1 MNKRK
6 NGNGKLFVLLL
17 LLLVVGVSV
26 GYAALSKTLNING
39 TSNIG
44 NNANWDVHLENVAV
58 TGGSANATTPAK
70 LSGTDTIV
78 FAVDLN
84 TPGDFYEFTFDVV
97 NDGTIDAKLNTKPSI
112 PSIPEN
118 LQDYVTYTVTYND
131 GGSALNANDT
141 LDHETTKKVK
151 VRLEF
156 KKDITQ
162 LPTVEEENPLTLSFT
177 LNYVQK

>member
-1 MNKRK
+1 MNNRKK

-39 TSNIG
+39 TSNIA
-44 NNANWDVHLENVAV
+44 NNARWDVHLENVQV

-70 LSGTDTIV
+70 LSGTDTIT

-118 LQDYVTYTVTYND
+118 LKSYVTYTVTYSD
-131 GGSALNANDT
+131 GGTALNANDT
-141 LDHETTKKVK
+141 LAHGATKKVK

-156 KKDITQ
+156 KKDIAQ
-162 LPTVEEENPLTLSFT
+162 LPTVEDPLALSFT

>member
-1 MNKRK
+1 MNNRKK

-17 LLLVVGVSV
+17 LLLVIGVSV

-39 TSNIG
+39 TSNIA
-44 NNANWDVHLENVAV
+44 NNARWDVHLENVVV

-70 LSGTDTIV
+70 LSGTDTIT

-118 LQDYVTYTVTYND
+118 LKSYVTYTVTYSD
-131 GGSALNANDT
+131 GGTALNANDT
-141 LDHETTKKVK
+141 LAHGTTKKVK

-156 KKDITQ
+156 KKDITA
-162 LPTVEEENPLTLSFT
+162 LPTVEDPLALSFT

>member
-44 NNANWDVHLENVAV
+44 NNAKWDVHLENVVV

-70 LSGTDTIV
+70 LSGTDTIT

-97 NDGTIDAKLNTKPSI
+97 NDGTIDAKLGTTPSI
-112 PSIPEN
+112 PAIPSN
-118 LQDYVTYTVTYND
+118 LQSYVTYKVTYSD
-131 GGSALNANDT
+131 DGSALNANDT
-141 LDHETTKKVK
+141 LAHGATKKVK

-156 KKDITQ
+156 KKDIAQ
-162 LPTVEEENPLTLSFT
+162 LPTAEDPLALSFT

>member
-1 MNKRK
+1 MNNRKK

-39 TSNIG
+39 TSNIA
-44 NNANWDVHLENVAV
+44 NNARWDVHLENVQV

-70 LSGTDTIV
+70 LSGTDTIT

-118 LQDYVTYTVTYND
+118 LQSYVTYKVTYSD
-131 GGSALNANDT
+131 DGSALNANDT
-141 LDHETTKKVK
+141 LAHGATKKVK

-162 LPTVEEENPLTLSFT
+162 LPTAEDPLALSFT